1 MQSKQWSRP
10 PSDSSET
17 YTENHS
23 RRPTRYSQGKDAIK
37 EKINGEFYVDGMSV

>member
-17 YTENHS
+17 YTENQS
-23 RRPTRYSQGKDAIK
+23 RRSTRYSQGKDAIK
-37 EKINGEFYVDGMSV
+37 EKNNGEFYVYVMSV

>member
-17 YTENHS
+17 YTENPLQTVLHG
-23 RRPTRYSQGKDAIK
+23 RR
-37 EKINGEFYVDGMSV
+37 V